1 MKGKGCKKENPQIFF
16 EKGNK
21 TETRKKKEF

>member
-1 MKGKGCKKENPQIFF
+1 MKGKGCKKENPQKKF

>member
-1 MKGKGCKKENPQIFF
+1 MKGKGCKKENPQRKI